1 MNYYF
6 QNRDKL
12 LNYQKNY
19 YKENRDRYLIYNKEY
34 YKRNL
39 YTINSKK
46 LIRDKEYNK
55 INKIQF
61 KIIHEK
67 VILYFN

>member
-19 YKENRDRYLIYNKEY
+19 YKENRNRYLTYNKEY
-34 YKRNL
+34 YKRN
-39 YTINSKK
+39 IFRNNSNKK
-46 LIRDKEYNK
+46 KENKKCNLIL
-55 INKIQF
+55 F
-61 KIIHEK
+61 KIIHKK
-67 VILYFN
+67 VILSFN

>member
-6 QNRDKL
+6 KNRDKL

-19 YKENRDRYLIYNKEY
+19 YKENRDRYLNYNKEY
-34 YKRNL
+34 YKRNIFRIK
-39 YTINSKK
+39 YNDKK
-46 LIRDKEYNK
+46 TK
-55 INKIQF
+55 IKNNENMILF

-67 VILYFN
+67 VILSFN

>member
-6 QNRDKL
+6 KNRDKL

-19 YKENRDRYLIYNKEY
+19 YKENRDRYLNYNKEY
-34 YKRNL
+34 YKRNIFRIK
-39 YTINSKK
+39 YNDKK
-46 LIRDKEYNK
+46 RK
-55 INKIQF
+55 IKNNENMILF